1 MNHAFS
7 PKDEHTKNPA
17 HEGWIDLSWS
27 FHDPRHPLHCQ
38 SLLWHPGDPVWIPI
52 GFPSE
57 RARGRQGGCHRLPI
71 WIALLAQALQKAY
84 ESCLYSG
91 WSVGISIGLWY
102 MIYYDNLWYIIIG
115 HFRNLPLGL
124 CKGIYPQNIWPY
136 GTTPHFRILEFPLI
150 LW

>member
-1 MNHAFS
+1 M
-7 PKDEHTKNPA
+7 D
-17 HEGWIDLSWS
+17 WS
-27 FHDPRHPLHCQ
+27 FMIFPWPKTPFALSIFTLAPRGPSMDSH
-38 SLLWHPGDPVWIPI
+38 WIPI

-136 GTTPHFRILEFPLI
+136 GTTPHFRILEFPLTCLPFKHFSNI
-150 LW
+150 L